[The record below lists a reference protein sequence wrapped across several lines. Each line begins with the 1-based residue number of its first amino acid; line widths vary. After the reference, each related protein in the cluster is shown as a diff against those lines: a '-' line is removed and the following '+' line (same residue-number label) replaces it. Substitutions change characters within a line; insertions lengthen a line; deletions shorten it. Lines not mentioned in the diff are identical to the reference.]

1 MIKTPYLLFLG
12 DAPDQLAA
20 KVAQGIKDW
29 RPENAVGQ
37 LRMEGCKADLGLT
50 DMTLEQAKQA
60 GAKTLVIGVA
70 NRGGVISAAWK
81 TVLLSALAAG
91 FDIASGLHN
100 LLRDEPDLVAAAA
113 DHGGQLVDVRV
124 PTEDYPIA
132 NGVPRAGKRML
143 AVGTDCSVGK
153 MYTALAVD
161 IEMRARGLKSSF
173 RATGQTGIL
182 ITGGGVPLDA
192 VIADFMAG
200 SIEHLTP
207 DNDPDHWDII
217 EGQGSL
223 FHVSYSGVTLALIH
237 GGQPDALVLCHEP
250 TREHMRGLPG
260 YRLPSIAAVRD
271 LALSLAQV
279 ANPTCQVV
287 GISVNTQ
294 HLSGADAKAY
304 LITVEAELGLPA
316 VDPFRHG
323 AERLVDALV
332 AV

>member
-1 MIKTPYLLFLG
+1 M
-12 DAPDQLAA
+12 A
-20 KVAQGIKDW
+20 
-29 RPENAVGQ
+29 
-37 LRMEGCKADLGLT
+37 
-50 DMTLEQAKQA
+50 
-60 GAKTLVIGVA
+60 
-70 NRGGVISAAWK
+70 
-81 TVLLSALAAG
+81 ALAAG

-100 LLRDEPDLVAAAA
+100 LLRHEADLVAAATSQ
-113 DHGGQLVDVRV
+113 GRRLFDVRI
-124 PTEDYPIA
+124 PTMEYPIA
-132 NGVPRAGKRML
+132 SGVPRSGKRML

-161 IEMRARGLKSSF
+161 AEMRARGLKSAF

-200 SIEHLTP
+200 SIEHLSP

-250 TREHMRGLPG
+250 TRAHMRGLPG
-260 YRLPSIAAVRD
+260 YQLPSLAAVRD
-271 LALSLAQV
+271 MALSLAKV
-279 ANPTCQVV
+279 ANPACQVV
-287 GISVNTQ
+287 GISINTQ
-294 HLSGADAKAY
+294 HLTEAEAKTY
-304 LITVEAELGLPA
+304 LSTVEAELGLPT

-332 AV
+332 GIGQDTAIPATA